1 MLLNMTHL
9 PHLTLRHLGMF
20 VRDIERMSGFYKEVL
35 GFTQTDSG
43 HVRGHDVVFLTRDEK
58 SHHQLV
64 METGRSEHTG
74 PGFGLQQISFQVSAL
89 EDLRVMHALVKA
101 RSDVGLIQTI
111 DHGNA
116 WSLYFRDPEDNRVE
130 IYLDSPWYIP
140 QPYGEVF
147 NLDSTDAEIHAC
159 TFQKVQAIAGYQT
172 MGHWQEQ
179 LAQQIK
185 P

>member
-1 MLLNMTHL
+1 MTAL

-20 VRDIERMSGFYKEVL
+20 VRDIEKMASFYQEVL

-43 HVRGHDVVFLTRDEK
+43 HIRGHDVVFLTRDEHA
-58 SHHQLV
+58 HHQLV

-74 PGFGLQQISFQVSAL
+74 PGFGLQQISFQVNAL
-89 EDLRVMHALVKA
+89 DDLRVMHNTVKA
-101 RSDVGLIQTI
+101 RSDVGTIQAV

-130 IYLDSPWYIP
+130 ISLDSPWYIP
-140 QPYGEVF
+140 QPYAEAL

-159 TFQKVQAIAGYQT
+159 TLQKVQALP
-172 MGHWQEQ
+172 GHVSMAQWQAA
-179 LAQQIK
+179 LAAKIK
-185 P
+185 R